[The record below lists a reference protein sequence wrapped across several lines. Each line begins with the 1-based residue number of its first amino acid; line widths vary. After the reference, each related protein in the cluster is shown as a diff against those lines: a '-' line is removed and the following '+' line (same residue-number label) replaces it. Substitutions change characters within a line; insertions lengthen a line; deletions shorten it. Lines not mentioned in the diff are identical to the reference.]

1 MKTLGII
8 LIIIGL
14 VMIILKGINFQTQK
28 KVADVGPLEINKTET
43 KHVGWPTYAGAAV
56 GILGIVLVVAGSKKG
71 KSA

>member
-8 LIIIGL
+8 LIVIGL
-14 VMIILKGINFQTQK
+14 AMIILKGINFQTQK